1 MVRELE
7 DNVCQH
13 NLFTIGKQLI
23 MCIGFMDWCYC
34 QFNTDKRTTEDLVL
48 HDENARYD
56 SPDRWWRYRFF
67 RLCRLP
73 FKVKYKWVG
82 YNKPFKVRPEIWIRL
97 NRIDKN

>member
-1 MVRELE
+1 MVREIE

-13 NLFTIGKQLI
+13 NLFTIGKNLI

-48 HDENARYD
+48 HNENARYD

-82 YNKPFKVRPEIWIRL
+82 YDKPFKVRPEIWIR
-97 NRIDKN
+97 IHHVKD